1 MRVLQVGSGVSP
13 PTFIR
18 RQIQEVTRAGIEV
31 DNFDTLA
38 KVSGWR
44 RRLISRGL
52 FWAAPNRL
60 RTVFRECDVAH
71 FQWPGHYFTWGSMAR
86 HSRRPTVLSLRG
98 RQANILPFLPGNELY
113 RARLG
118 NCLREVFRVHC
129 VSDQMAEIAVSLG
142 ADSSRIRV
150 IRPAVDTMRFVPRVR
165 AKNARPRVAMIGSL
179 MWRKGYEYAL
189 LAVRTVLDRGIDIEL
204 AIAGEGP
211 DRSHVEF
218 MRSELGLES
227 HVNFLGQFEEDAV
240 LELLQSS
247 DVFLH
252 TSLSEG
258 ISNGAIEAMACG
270 LPIVTTDVGGMPEAV
285 QHGRHGLVVPPRDS
299 YSLADALGQLLDSRD
314 LRMEMG
320 ASGRSRAVEE
330 FNVRDQGH
338 LFVAMY
344 REAVA

>member
-1 MRVLQVGSGVSP
+1 
-13 PTFIR
+13 
-18 RQIQEVTRAGIEV
+18 
-31 DNFDTLA
+31 
-38 KVSGWR
+38 
-44 RRLISRGL
+44 
-52 FWAAPNRL
+52 
-60 RTVFRECDVAH
+60 
-71 FQWPGHYFTWGSMAR
+71 
-86 HSRRPTVLSLRG
+86 
-98 RQANILPFLPGNELY
+98 
-113 RARLG
+113 
-118 NCLREVFRVHC
+118 
-129 VSDQMAEIAVSLG
+129 
-142 ADSSRIRV
+142 
-150 IRPAVDTMRFVPRVR
+150 
-165 AKNARPRVAMIGSL
+165 MIGSL